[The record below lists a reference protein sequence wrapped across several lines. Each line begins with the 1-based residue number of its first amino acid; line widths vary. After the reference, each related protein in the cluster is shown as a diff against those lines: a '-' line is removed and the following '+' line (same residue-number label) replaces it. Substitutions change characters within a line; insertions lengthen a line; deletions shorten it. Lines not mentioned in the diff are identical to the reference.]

1 MAHGGVLEP
10 LAIVHLLVDQ
20 ALKFTPLEL
29 EAGCST
35 GYIMLS

>member
-10 LAIVHLLVDQ
+10 LAIVRLLVDQ

-29 EAGCST
+29 VAGCGT
-35 GYIMLS
+35 VYIMLS